1 MTPTTITDS
10 SDFQRGGLHVLRD
23 VVQAT
28 SMSIRSVSAP
38 GATIH
43 TLDEGS
49 GPPIVLLHAGIADL
63 RAWDA
68 MAPYLIDAGYRVI
81 RYDQRSFGRTVTE
94 DVEFSNR
101 ADVIAVMDACGVDR
115 AALVGNSRGGM
126 ITFDTAI
133 EFPDRIVAA
142 IGVGA
147 GIGGFDGGATPEEL
161 ELFELGE
168 ALEEADPV
176 DADAVADFDVRFWV
190 DGPGQ
195 PADRVPSAIR
205 DLVREM
211 DRAHNVPGV
220 VDGQPIVLEPR
231 AVDRLA
237 ELVCPVLAVAGTLD
251 ASESVVTARHLETT
265 APNARAIIWDDVAH
279 MIGME
284 QPKRLA
290 DAIIEFLAP
299 LPRWS

>member
-1 MTPTTITDS
+1 MTK
-10 SDFQRGGLHVLRD
+10 
-23 VVQAT
+23 
-28 SMSIRSVSAP
+28 RSVSAP
-38 GATIH
+38 GATLH
-43 TLDEGS
+43 TVDEGS

-68 MAPYLIDAGYRVI
+68 MAPHLVAAGYRVI

-101 ADVIAVMDACGVDR
+101 ADVIAVMDACGVGR

-133 EFPDRIVAA
+133 EFPDRVVAA
-142 IGVGA
+142 LGIGA
-147 GIGGFDGGATPEEL
+147 GVGGFDGGATPEEL
-161 ELFELGE
+161 ELFEEGE
-168 ALEEADPV
+168 ALEEADPI

-195 PADRVPSAIR
+195 PTDRVPTEIR
-205 DLVREM
+205 EAVREM
-211 DRAHNVPGV
+211 DRAHNLPGI
-220 VDGQPIVLEPR
+220 VDGQPIPLDPK

-251 ASESVVTARHLETT
+251 ASESVATARHLEAT
-265 APNARAIIWDDVAH
+265 APNARALIWDDVAH

-290 DAIIEFLAP
+290 DAIVEFLAP
-299 LPRWS
+299 LPRWT

>member
-1 MTPTTITDS
+1 MTT
-10 SDFQRGGLHVLRD
+10 
-23 VVQAT
+23 
-28 SMSIRSVSAP
+28 RSVSAP

-43 TLDEGS
+43 TVDQGS

-68 MAPYLIDAGYRVI
+68 MTPHLVAAGYRVI
-81 RYDQRSFGRTVTE
+81 RYDQRGFGRTITE

-101 ADVIAVMDACGVDR
+101 ADVIAVLDACGIER
-115 AALVGNSRGGM
+115 AVLVGNSRGGM

-147 GIGGFDGGATPEEL
+147 GIGGFDGGATPGEL
-161 ELFELGE
+161 ELFEEGE
-168 ALEEADPV
+168 ALEEADPI
-176 DADAVADFDVRFWV
+176 DADAVAEFDVRFWV

-195 PADRVPSAIR
+195 PADRVPSGIR
-205 DLVREM
+205 EAVREM
-211 DRAHNVPGV
+211 DRAHNLPEV
-220 VDGQPIVLEPR
+220 VNGQPIPLDPK

-237 ELVCPVLAVAGTLD
+237 ELTCPVLAVAGTLD
-251 ASESVVTARHLETT
+251 ASESVATARHLEAT
-265 APNARAIIWDDVAH
+265 APNARALIWDDVAH

-290 DAIIEFLAP
+290 DAIVEFLAP

>member
-1 MTPTTITDS
+1 MTT
-10 SDFQRGGLHVLRD
+10 
-23 VVQAT
+23 
-28 SMSIRSVSAP
+28 RSVSAP

-43 TLDEGS
+43 TVDEGS

-68 MAPYLIDAGYRVI
+68 MAPHLVAAGYRVI
-81 RYDQRSFGRTVTE
+81 RYDQRGFGRTVTE

-101 ADVIAVMDACGVDR
+101 ADVIAVMDACGVGR
-115 AALVGNSRGGM
+115 AVLVGNSRGGM

-133 EFPDRIVAA
+133 EFPDRVVAA

-161 ELFELGE
+161 ELFEEGE
-168 ALEEADPV
+168 ALEEADPI

-195 PADRVPSAIR
+195 PADRVPSEIR
-205 DLVREM
+205 EAVREM
-211 DRAHNVPGV
+211 DRAHNAARDRRRPA
-220 VDGQPIVLEPR
+220 DR
-231 AVDRLA
+231 AGARRPSDRLA
-237 ELVCPVLAVAGTLD
+237 ELTCPVLAVAGTLD
-251 ASESVVTARHLETT
+251 ASESVATARHLEAT
-265 APNARAIIWDDVAH
+265 APNARALIWDDVAH

-290 DAIIEFLAP
+290 DAIVEFLAP

>member
-1 MTPTTITDS
+1 MTS
-10 SDFQRGGLHVLRD
+10 L
-23 VVQAT
+23 
-28 SMSIRSVSAP
+28 SVSAP

-43 TLDEGS
+43 AVDEGS

-68 MAPYLIDAGYRVI
+68 MVPHLVAAGYRVI
-81 RYDQRSFGRTVTE
+81 RYDQRGYGQTVTE

-101 ADVIAVMDACGVDR
+101 ADVIAVMDACGVGQ
-115 AALVGNSRGGM
+115 AVLVGNSRGGM

-147 GIGGFDGGATPEEL
+147 GIGGFDGGATSEEL
-161 ELFELGE
+161 ELFEEGE
-168 ALEEADPV
+168 ALEETDPI
-176 DADAVADFDVRFWV
+176 DPDAVADFDVRFWV

-195 PADRVPSAIR
+195 PADRIPSAIR
-205 DLVREM
+205 EAVREM
-211 DRAHNVPGV
+211 DRAHNLPGI
-220 VDGQPIVLEPR
+220 VDGRPIVLDPP
-231 AVDRLA
+231 AVDRLG
-237 ELVCPVLAVAGTLD
+237 ELTCPALAVAGVLD
-251 ASESVVTARHLETT
+251 ASESVATARHLEAT
-265 APNARAIIWDDVAH
+265 APNATALIWDDVAH

-290 DAIIEFLAP
+290 NAIVEFLAP
-299 LPRWS
+299 LHRWS

>member
-1 MTPTTITDS
+1 MTI
-10 SDFQRGGLHVLRD
+10 L
-23 VVQAT
+23 
-28 SMSIRSVSAP
+28 SVSAP

-43 TLDEGS
+43 TVDEGS

-68 MAPYLIDAGYRVI
+68 MTPHLLAAGYRVI
-81 RYDQRSFGRTVTE
+81 RYDQRGFGRTVTE

-101 ADVIAVMDACGVDR
+101 ADVIAVMDACGVGQ

-147 GIGGFDGGATPEEL
+147 GLGGFDGGATPEEL
-161 ELFELGE
+161 ELFEVGE
-168 ALEEADPV
+168 ALEEADPI
-176 DADAVADFDVRFWV
+176 DAGRRRRLRCPLLGRRPGPARRPRPVRDPRTRAR
-190 DGPGQ
+190 DGSSPQ
-195 PADRVPSAIR
+195 RARHRRWPADPARRRRPSIAWPSC
-205 DLVREM
+205 
-211 DRAHNVPGV
+211 A
-220 VDGQPIVLEPR
+220 
-231 AVDRLA
+231 
-237 ELVCPVLAVAGTLD
+237 CPVLAVAGTLD
-251 ASESVVTARHLETT
+251 ASESVVTARHLEAN

-284 QPKRLA
+284 QPERLA
-290 DAIIEFLAP
+290 DAIVEFLRRSPAGADRRSVIVWP
-299 LPRWS
+299 ELRTGQTRS

>member
-1 MTPTTITDS
+1 MT
-10 SDFQRGGLHVLRD
+10 QRWVAVPGGRLNV
-23 VVQAT
+23 
-28 SMSIRSVSAP
+28 
-38 GATIH
+38 
-43 TLDEGS
+43 LDEGA

-68 MAPYLIDAGYRVI
+68 MTPHLVAAGYRVI
-81 RYDQRSFGRTVTE
+81 RYDQRGYGQTVTE

-101 ADVIAVMDACGVDR
+101 ADVIAVLDACGVER
-115 AALVGNSRGGM
+115 AVLVGNSRGGQ

-133 EFPDRIVAA
+133 EFPDRVVAA

-147 GIGGFDGGATPEEL
+147 GVGGFDGGATPEEL
-161 ELFELGE
+161 ELFEEGE

-176 DADAVADFDVRFWV
+176 DPDAVADFDVRFWV

-195 PADRVPSAIR
+195 PDDRVPAEIR
-205 DLVREM
+205 EAVREM
-211 DRAHNVPGV
+211 DRAHNLPGV
-220 VDGQPIVLEPR
+220 VDGQPIVLEPK
-231 AVDRLA
+231 AVERIGDLT
-237 ELVCPVLAVAGTLD
+237 CPVLAVAGTLD
-251 ASESVVTARHLETT
+251 CSEVLATARFLE
-265 APNARAIIWDDVAH
+265 ANVPNTRVIVWDDVAH

-290 DAIIEFLAP
+290 DAIVEFLAP